1 MKIKDKIKIL
11 FIIIFIVFLILPV
24 FFYFIGYKNETFIG
38 DNVGQWKLLLRQ
50 TYSTP
55 SNIIKGESVNEN
67 TLGEPDY
74 YDKNIVP
81 TDYTI
86 KYKISDTSNVD
97 IQHYKLL
104 AYDIDDN
111 LNLNMEWRQKDIG
124 NVDVVDYSSAADL
137 TFSGLIIDNSD
148 SIYLGKYN
156 SNTTGETTNDISFNL
171 GVFDTSNNGGLD
183 VMGNNYNR
191 VELFIWDPHPE
202 NIIEKKNAT
211 VKINNKNVLDFQNL
225 MPSRVNMSNVDY
237 YSRVDQRI
245 NKAEEGSYSYCFGK
259 VLCSDPSYNLKYSN
273 NVIQPF
279 CDDSEKIPVYC
290 SGSGL
295 YSTDESTNEVQYK
308 DMNSDSKSVH
318 FDIIGEYLNTETAF
332 DGNDIYNNHK
342 NAFRGLTRPFKE
354 INDKK
359 IKYNEQNKMVRVMK
373 DGSDNY
379 IDQHICEFLDNKKG
393 GYDLNPLTTIKDECY
408 KINIK
413 NDKVEDFK
421 DEYEEKKCIANYGES
436 LHNTKYI
443 DYVCPEN
450 EVCFDYTCGKKFGTC
465 KKINI

>member
-11 FIIIFIVFLILPV
+11 FIIIFMVFLILPI
-24 FFYFIGYKNETFIG
+24 FFYFIGYKNEPFIG
-38 DNVGQWKLLLRQ
+38 DNVGKWKLLLRQ
-50 TYSTP
+50 TYSNP

-74 YDKNIVP
+74 YDKTIVP

-104 AYDIDDN
+104 TYDTDDN
-111 LNLNMEWRQKDIG
+111 LNLNMEWRQNDIG
-124 NVDVVDYSSAADL
+124 NVEVVEYSSATDL

-156 SNTTGETTNDISFNL
+156 SNTTDETNNDMSFNL
-171 GVFDTSNNGGLD
+171 GVFNTSNNEGLD

-191 VELFIWDPHPE
+191 VELFIWDPHPA
-202 NIIEKKNAT
+202 NIIEKKNAM
-211 VKINNKNVLDFQNL
+211 VKINNKNVLDFENL
-225 MPSRVNMSNVDY
+225 MPSRVNMSNIDY

-273 NVIQPF
+273 NEIQPF
-279 CDDSEKIPVYC
+279 CDDNGKIPVYC

-295 YSTDESTNEVQYK
+295 YSTDETTKEVQYK
-308 DMNSDSKSVH
+308 DMNTDSKSIN
-318 FDIIGEYLNTETAF
+318 FDIIGEYLNTDDAF

-342 NAFRGLTRPFKE
+342 NAFRGLTKPFKE
-354 INDKK
+354 INGKK
-359 IKYNEQNKMVRVMK
+359 IKYDETNKMVRVN
-373 DGSDNY
+373 DISDNY

-408 KINIK
+408 KINKK

-421 DEYEEKKCIANYGES
+421 DGFEEKKCIANYGEP
-436 LHNTKYI
+436 LHNSKYI

-450 EVCFDYTCGKKFGTC
+450 EVCYDYICGKKFGTC